1 MVDYT
6 FQNGYSHNAHPTCN
20 VTLSPPPPIK
30 GGIKFT
36 TPLNLRTSWD
46 CFKQQNMV
54 RVTLLVLDIAQ
65 VHLVWQVPRLA
76 FCNSW
81 DTSFGNPGTIL

>member
-1 MVDYT
+1 MQCDLV
-6 FQNGYSHNAHPTCN
+6 
-20 VTLSPPPPIK
+20 SPSPIK

-36 TPLNLRTSWD
+36 TPLEFEDIRD

-65 VHLVWQVPRLA
+65 VHLFWQIPHLA
-76 FCNSW
+76 FWNSW
-81 DTSFGNPGTIL
+81 DTPFGKPGTIL